1 MHKATIHGQPQATS
15 PGCTQ
20 PLRGGAHINPPDR
33 STLIDCGW
41 KTAEQIITHWNAQK
55 QRNEYPTLAGHM
67 LASLGKHTDAT
78 LRTTKVHGQSCL
90 YSPAAQ
96 ALIWDALEKRDSGRP
111 YRTAGPSANKDQLS
125 LSLF

>member
-1 MHKATIHGQPQATS
+1 MFIS
-15 PGCTQ
+15 P
-20 PLRGGAHINPPDR
+20 RKPPDR

-41 KTAEQIITHWNAQK
+41 RTAEQIITRWNAQK

-67 LASLGKHTDAT
+67 LANLGKHTDAT
-78 LRTTKVHGQSCL
+78 LRTPKVQGQSCL

-96 ALIWDALEKRDSGRP
+96 ALIWDALDKRDSGRP
-111 YRTAGPSANKDQLS
+111 YRTVDRGANKDQLN

>member
-1 MHKATIHGQPQATS
+1 MFVNP
-15 PGCTQ
+15 
-20 PLRGGAHINPPDR
+20 RNPPDR

-41 KTAEQIITHWNAQK
+41 QTAEQIITHWNAQK

-78 LRTTKVHGQSCL
+78 LRTPKVQGQSCL